1 MSSTGTTNSAVPSRP
16 SCSWA
21 PPMKAPVS
29 PRNALIGSDQPDSL
43 RMAEIDRPEVRLT
56 ISDIAP
62 RLTAKYTN
70 TAREAVG
77 SGHGVQAIE
86 RGSTHRLVHNANAA
100 A

>member
-1 MSSTGTTNSAVPSRP
+1 
-16 SCSWA
+16 
-21 PPMKAPVS
+21 MKAPVS

-70 TAREAVG
+70 TAREAVARC
-77 SGHGVQAIE
+77 HGVKSIAL
-86 RGSTHRLVHNANAA
+86 GSISR
-100 A
+100 